1 MNNLFKNGS
10 CGASM
15 RRLAISSMFMLASF
29 AASAQIKY
37 VAHRGDYPDAPEG
50 SMQAYRNAVSRRS
63 EIVKLD
69 LQETKDNVIV
79 LSHDATFKRTMGWP
93 VKIGDV
99 TLAEAREHVYLF
111 DGKPTTE
118 RIVRLDEALP
128 VLKSVP
134 ELWLDFKHF
143 KPDFA
148 ERVLATC
155 REAGFVPEKLMVA
168 TYTKPALAYFQKK
181 HPEIRRVG
189 HMDFPLRD
197 GQWSTSFDASL
208 RCAPATETEAFSP
221 ALCAAIVAWARQYGL
236 YGVNMVSSRAITP
249 GLVAAL
255 HEQGLWVSLALVH
268 SAEHAKRF
276 RGLGIDAVV
285 TRDRRAVKPVFD
297 SADLSQGTVE
307 TPVKG
312 QAPSFLPKGRKF
324 ALVWSDEFDGTALDE
339 TKWSYRT
346 NFWGRPAHWF
356 AHPSDNTVEVTNG
369 LLRLKVAQR
378 PDGQYVSPQL
388 QTGEIVWDYPDAGNT
403 NKFWWIGKRR
413 PAKFQHRYGY
423 WECRLKFQK
432 KPGWWSAF
440 WMQSENIGTTLDAA
454 DSGAEI
460 DMMECFKPG
469 IIAPHNVFARGYGP
483 DQTRYQ
489 VGGGWNNKIPNWEGW
504 HVIGVLWNEK
514 GYTFYVDGQEDG
526 VVTDL
531 VSHRP
536 HFLLLTT
543 ECRFY
548 RVNRMTGKADPQLA
562 EAVAA
567 QDAFEVDYVR
577 IWDEVDRLR
586 VDGEK

>member
-1 MNNLFKNGS
+1 MVELVKRVVC
-10 CGASM
+10 CGIVICAGV
-15 RRLAISSMFMLASF
+15 AF
-29 AASAQIKY
+29 AQIKY

-50 SMQAYRNAVSRRS
+50 SMQAYRNAVARRS

-69 LQETKDNVIV
+69 LHETKDGVIV
-79 LSHDATFKRTMGWP
+79 LSHDKTFKRTMNWP
-93 VKIGDV
+93 VEIGDV
-99 TLAEAREHVYLF
+99 TLAEAREHVYLLA
-111 DGKPTTE
+111 GQPTKE
-118 RIVRLDEALP
+118 RVVRLDEALV
-128 VLKSVP
+128 VLKTVP

-143 KPDFA
+143 TPDFA

-155 REAGFVPEKLMVA
+155 RDAGFVFEKLMVA
-168 TYTKPALAYFQKK
+168 TYTQAALAYFQRH

-189 HMDFPLRD
+189 HMHFVLKED
-197 GQWSTSFDASL
+197 QWAVSFDKTV
-208 RCAPATETEAFSP
+208 RCAQATETEPFSP
-221 ALCAAIVAWARQYGL
+221 SLCEAIVAYARRLGL
-236 YGVNMVSSRAITP
+236 YGVNMCSERRAVTP

-255 HEQGLWVSLALVH
+255 HEKGLWVSLALVH
-268 SAEHAKRF
+268 SAERAQMF
-276 RGLGIDAVV
+276 RGCGVDAVV

-297 SADLSQGTVE
+297 AADASAGTVE
-307 TPVKG
+307 TPVAG
-312 QAPSFLPKGRKF
+312 HAPSLLPKGRKF
-324 ALVWSDEFDGTALDE
+324 ALAWSDEFDGTALDE
-339 TKWSYRT
+339 SKWSYRT

-356 AHPSDNTVEVTNG
+356 AHPADQTVEVADG
-369 LLRLKVAQR
+369 MLRLKVAQR

-388 QTGEIVWDYPDAGNT
+388 QTGEIVWDYPDEGNT
-403 NKFWWIGKRR
+403 NKFWWIGKRQ

-469 IIAPHNVFARGYGP
+469 VVAPHNVFARGYGP

-489 VGGGWNNKIPNWEGW
+489 VGGNWNAQLPDWEGW

-514 GYTFYVDGQEDG
+514 GYTFYVDGKEDG
-526 VVTDL
+526 VVTDI

-548 RVNRMTGKADPQLA
+548 RKNRMTGAADPQLA
-562 EAVAA
+562 AAVAA
-567 QDAFEVDYVR
+567 HDAFEVDYVR
-577 IWDEVDRLR
+577 IWDEV
-586 VDGEK
+586 K